1 MSSHHV
7 PASPRHHGNR
17 PWTRKVRFL
26 MGLASIAVAAACDE
40 SGTRCETCNDTTGAP
55 VYAAVSGT
63 VLDRQSL
70 PVSGVTISVFHH
82 NTNTT
87 VSTTTAADGS
97 YSVAGLDT
105 GNNSDYEIY
114 ATKAGFGF
122 YPSIGDPAGSVAK
135 FDFNG
140 LYRTLIRFLSM
151 PGHDVLTANFTA
163 LRAGDKM
170 ASLARTGQTT
180 SYANGDDFAANKGVA
195 WPGTRFTDN
204 ADGTVTDHLSGLV
217 WLKDAGC
224 ASPSN
229 WATALT
235 AANQLAHGACGLSD
249 ASTAGQWRMPN
260 VNELESLV
268 DVERSN
274 PALSSAHPFI
284 NINVATAYWSSTTY
298 MALTSNALAIRMLDG
313 RWINGIDI
321 GDGSFNNAKASSNNA
336 LWAVKSGAAGAV
348 QLLATGVFAVAT
360 GGGGAGQSFGAA
372 DDALLQLGAPLTS
385 PRFIDNGD
393 GTLADTVT
401 GLTWL
406 KQADCI
412 QQSWSDALSS
422 INNLAS
428 GACGLTDGSSA
439 GQWRL
444 PNRAE
449 MLSISDR
456 APTFPQAEYFTG
468 QAQGSF
474 GPVTGPVVFNAF
486 VSSNYYWTST
496 TNAAD
501 PTQAWSVWSCDFGVY
516 NIAKTDIKYALAV
529 R

>member
-1 MSSHHV
+1 
-7 PASPRHHGNR
+7 
-17 PWTRKVRFL
+17 
-26 MGLASIAVAAACDE
+26 
-40 SGTRCETCNDTTGAP
+40 
-55 VYAAVSGT
+55 
-63 VLDRQSL
+63 
-70 PVSGVTISVFHH
+70 
-82 NTNTT
+82 
-87 VSTTTAADGS
+87 
-97 YSVAGLDT
+97 
-105 GNNSDYEIY
+105 
-114 ATKAGFGF
+114 
-122 YPSIGDPAGSVAK
+122 
-135 FDFNG
+135 
-140 LYRTLIRFLSM
+140 
-151 PGHDVLTANFTA
+151 
-163 LRAGDKM
+163 
-170 ASLARTGQTT
+170 
-180 SYANGDDFAANKGVA
+180 
-195 WPGTRFTDN
+195 
-204 ADGTVTDHLSGLV
+204 
-217 WLKDAGC
+217 
-224 ASPSN
+224 
-229 WATALT
+229 
-235 AANQLAHGACGLSD
+235 
-249 ASTAGQWRMPN
+249 
-260 VNELESLV
+260 
-268 DVERSN
+268 
-274 PALSSAHPFI
+274 
-284 NINVATAYWSSTTY
+284 

-321 GDGSFNNAKASSNNA
+321 GDGSFNNAKATSNNA
-336 LWAVKSGAAGAV
+336 LWAVKSGTAGVV

-360 GGGGAGQSFGAA
+360 GGGGAGQSFGTA

-412 QQSWSDALSS
+412 QQSWSGALSS